1 MFARR
6 QISGCWGL
14 LAVSTL
20 TEAPSPLQVVLILPN
35 NRNQIRI
42 AAEGR
47 NYPDWQWFI
56 FGFLNWLTPI
66 EVALGVENFSTDVIN
81 HAVRV
86 SCIFERSLELLK
98 PDFQAFLGV
107 YYSSQAYAL
116 AVHNPTVNMVG
127 MCTAEVEV
135 VS

>member
-6 QISGCWGL
+6 QISRCWGL

-20 TEAPSPLQVVLILPN
+20 AEAPSPLQVVLILPN

-42 AAEGR
+42 AAKSR

-56 FGFLNWLTPI
+56 FDFLNWLTPI
-66 EVALGVENFSTDVIN
+66 KVSLGVEYLRTDVIN
-81 HAVRV
+81 HTVRV
-86 SCIFERSLELLK
+86 TCFFERSLELLE
-98 PDFQAFLGV
+98 PGFQAFLRV
-107 YYSSQAYAL
+107 YNPSQAYAL